1 MRFPWSKPPLEQR
14 ASDYSSAAIEVL
26 LNNATDT
33 DQIPAG
39 NTAVETACRG
49 YWERAFAVADVK
61 PETPATAALNGA
73 VLASMAADL
82 FDFGESLWSIDVAAG
97 QVVLTQ
103 SCSWDV
109 QGSAPYRY
117 QADFAGPETT
127 RRRFLSAGQVIHLR
141 LGSGR
146 GAPWSGRSP
155 VGGQSANTSKL
166 LAHIETR
173 LGEEA
178 GASVG
183 NLLTTPA
190 VDDSTANLQKDI
202 NRMKGRNLLVP
213 STSGAWGQG
222 PAATAPRRDW
232 LPARVGADP
241 PESLVK
247 LRREVCNDIASA
259 TGVPPALLVA
269 NTDGTHARESLRRLL
284 HTTVQPLARMVEPE
298 LEEKLDAP
306 GLRLSFDALSA
317 ADVTGKARGVMS
329 LVKAGVPL
337 EEALHSV
344 GLLESQ

>member
-49 YWERAFAVADVK
+49 YWERSFSVAEIL
-61 PETPATAALNGA
+61 PATPTTAALNGA
-73 VLASMAADL
+73 VLAAIAADL

-97 QVVLTQ
+97 RVVLTQ

-127 RRRFLSAGQVIHLR
+127 RRRFLSAGQVVHLR

-155 VGGQSANTSKL
+155 VGGQSGTTSKL
-166 LAHIETR
+166 LTYLETR

-183 NLLTTPA
+183 NLLPTPA
-190 VDDSTANLQKDI
+190 VDDSTENLQKDV

-232 LPARVGADP
+232 QA
-241 PESLVK
+241 
-247 LRREVCNDIASA
+247 C
-259 TGVPPALLVA
+259 
-269 NTDGTHARESLRRLL
+269 
-284 HTTVQPLARMVEPE
+284 
-298 LEEKLDAP
+298 
-306 GLRLSFDALSA
+306 
-317 ADVTGKARGVMS
+317 KAWR
-329 LVKAGVPL
+329 
-337 EEALHSV
+337 
-344 GLLESQ
+344 